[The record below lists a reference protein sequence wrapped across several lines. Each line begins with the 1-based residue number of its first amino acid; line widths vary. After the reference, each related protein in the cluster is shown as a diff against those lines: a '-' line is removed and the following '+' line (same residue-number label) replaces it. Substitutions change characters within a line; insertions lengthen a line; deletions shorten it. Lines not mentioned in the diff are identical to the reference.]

1 MHALKARSDRNYYD
15 RGAFRASSGHGGAFV
30 LPRFLRKPF
39 RIASRLF
46 GGGVQLPRYAGTI
59 GLAGFLA
66 ATGIYG
72 MVEGNHT
79 REVVKATASTLGFAI
94 ENVTVAGNVETSE
107 IDILEKLG
115 LDGETSLIGFNADH
129 ARQAIEAL
137 PWVAG
142 VEIRKVYPGSVV
154 VSLQE
159 RKAFAVW
166 QSGRELLL
174 IDEAGKPIA
183 PLSGARYASL
193 PLVVGEGAQKRGKAF
208 VEKVAAFPDLAAK
221 VRAYARVSDRR
232 WDLLFDNG
240 VRVLLPE
247 QDVQRAL
254 AEVETLQRTKNILG
268 RDILSLDMRLD
279 DRVTVQLTPSG
290 MESREKML
298 KEREKAAKAAKAAGR
313 RV

>member
-1 MHALKARSDRNYYD
+1 MHALKARSDRSNRD
-15 RGAFRASSGHGGAFV
+15 AMMSRTSMSHGGAFV

-46 GGGVQLPRYAGTI
+46 GGGVKVPRYAGTF
-59 GLAGFLA
+59 GLISFLG

-72 MVEGNHT
+72 MVIGNHT
-79 REVVKATASTLGFAI
+79 HDAVKATASTFGFAI
-94 ENVTVAGNVETSE
+94 EKVTVAGNYETSE

-115 LDGETSLIGFNADH
+115 LDGETSLIGFNADE
-129 ARQAIEAL
+129 ARQAIETL

-166 QSGRELLL
+166 QSGRDLVLVD
-174 IDEAGKPIA
+174 DEGKPIV
-183 PLSGARYASL
+183 PLNGARYAAL

-208 VEKVAAFPDLAAK
+208 IDTVAAFPDLAAK

-247 QDVQRAL
+247 QDVKRAL

-279 DRVTVQLTPSG
+279 DRVTVQLTPTG

-298 KEREKAAKAAKAAGR
+298 KDREKAAKAAAGR

>member
-1 MHALKARSDRNYYD
+1 MHALKARYD
-15 RGAFRASSGHGGAFV
+15 RGDRDVMMSRASSHGAFV

-39 RIASRLF
+39 RVASRLF
-46 GGGVQLPRYAGTI
+46 GGGVRVPRYAGTF
-59 GLAGFLA
+59 GLVGFLA
-66 ATGIYG
+66 ATGLYG
-72 MVEGNHT
+72 MVVGNHT
-79 REVVKATASTLGFAI
+79 HEVVKATASTLGFAI
-94 ENVTVAGNVETSE
+94 ENVSVSGNYETSE

-115 LDGETSLIGFNADH
+115 LDGETSLIGFNADD
-129 ARQAIEAL
+129 ARKAIEAL

-154 VSLQE
+154 VSLRE

-166 QSGRELLL
+166 QSGRDLLL
-174 IDEAGKPIA
+174 VDEKGEPIV
-183 PLSGARYASL
+183 PLNGARYATL

-208 VEKVAAFPDLAAK
+208 IETVAAYPDLAAK

-240 VRVLLPE
+240 VRVMLPE
-247 QDVQRAL
+247 HDVKRAL

-290 MESREKML
+290 MENREKML
-298 KEREKAAKAAKAAGR
+298 KDREKAAKAAGR

>member
-1 MHALKARSDRNYYD
+1 MHALKTRSDR
-15 RGAFRASSGHGGAFV
+15 SGHDAMMSRTSLSHGGAFV

-46 GGGVQLPRYAGTI
+46 GGGVNIPRYAGTL
-59 GLAGFLA
+59 GLVSFLG

-72 MVEGNHT
+72 MIVGDHT
-79 REVVKATASTLGFAI
+79 HTVVKATASTFGFAI
-94 ENVTVAGNVETSE
+94 ERVSVAGNNETSE

-115 LDGETSLIGFNADH
+115 LDGETSLIGFNADE
-129 ARQAIEAL
+129 ARLAIETL

-154 VSLQE
+154 VSLEE
-159 RKAFAVW
+159 RKAFALW
-166 QSGRELLL
+166 QSGRDLLVV
-174 IDEAGKPIA
+174 DEAGKPIV
-183 PLSGARYASL
+183 PLNGSRYASL
-193 PLVVGEGAQKRGKAF
+193 PLVVGEGASSRGKAF
-208 VEKVAAFPDLAAK
+208 IETVAAYPDLAAK

-247 QDVQRAL
+247 QDVKRAL

-279 DRVTVQLTPSG
+279 DRVTVQLTPTG

-298 KEREKAAKAAKAAGR
+298 KDREKAAKAAKAAGR